1 MNTKENERQNKKCY
15 AQTTNNKNIGIKRM
29 LFIKLNSSN
38 HYNPIDCLLF
48 IEEIGPSDSAIY
60 VCINLYVVQIVVY
73 PFDAIEIQ

>member
-1 MNTKENERQNKKCY
+1 MDTKENERQKKCY

-48 IEEIGPSDSAIY
+48 IEEIGPSDSTIN

-73 PFDAIEIQ
+73 PFDPIYFQ